1 MRLSNSPLLQPE
13 ILSAVPADKT
23 FNQAQWKTDEEVILR
38 KVDDI
43 ILMRQGDS
51 VVALNPGPQSGA
63 LEFHAENTDALWLLV
78 RSKSKQVGLKCL
90 VPVRSTILGRGLEF
104 GVDQRTADSLH
115 QQRQIVSPTVRMAIA
130 WLTDEF
136 VLFDADH
143 GKQRVF
149 AAIHARQ
156 DACKLQLQ
164 GRRFIVDLGRQTDAP
179 LWVDR
184 ITARRKSQIDA
195 ISLLE
200 GDIRFVDAAVAVND
214 EGGIEQTL
222 LNAAVTSYGA
232 YLDLWR
238 LYSEK
243 EWQKDVAR
251 AANIGTLRFSACKPI
266 SEEDG
271 GWSLTVDP
279 HARADFA
286 SRWRKFSSE
295 DDELEVDELAPDWQ
309 GDRYTDLNTRDA
321 QRRFRGKLDLRRDGV
336 ALESTDST
344 RPPDSGYAYLSV
356 TGNRKQQERRN
367 DARRI
372 IEAGLGVPNL
382 SRLLQDLPL
391 PKQRASTLAGLTPY
405 AAQSFSNGKAT
416 SKQELA
422 IKIALN
428 TPDVALIIGPPGTGK
443 TQVIAALGRRLAE
456 LNEGR
461 TISQQVLIS
470 SFQHDA
476 VENALERTD
485 VYGLPPIKVGR
496 SRRQENVDAV
506 AVWSKAHT
514 LKLDERIQQM
524 REAEPTPALLDQL
537 DRLLNHL
544 LIVGVPPEGRDQA
557 LTSIEDLLQ
566 KLAGSARIRPSV
578 TWQSN
583 WAEYRDRSAASTGQA
598 QGLSQLKRRRLTR
611 AARSL
616 RVLPASFADDGRQ
629 RALYVLSLV
638 TGVPGIAGEREDWIL
653 RTMAMT
659 ESPDGAQLLELAVV
673 RDHLLDALRPDQ
685 RPVKIRNALDDEAA
699 GLLYGLQTEIADKVA
714 ASRSGC
720 HGVLERYRDAF
731 VSYPAWVFR
740 SIENYSSIVGAT
752 CQQSASH
759 LMTRLKNI
767 APEAAYGIQFQSVII
782 DEAARANPL
791 DLFIPMSMAK
801 RRIILVGDHR
811 QLPHLLDSDIE
822 DEIRSERGDQVDS
835 KTYKDSLFERL
846 WLQFKARE
854 AADGVPRV
862 AMLDM
867 QFRMH
872 PILGDFMSQ
881 QFYESA
887 GLEKVR
893 SGRSADD
900 FVETVPMYGKGVC
913 RWLDVPFDA
922 GADERVD
929 KSRMRSAEAI
939 RIASEV
945 KRLLGE
951 LSPTMSIGVIT
962 FYAAQR
968 DRIFKAMEQYGISE
982 QGEEGWRV
990 RPEHASSQDCKERLR
1005 IGTVDAF
1012 QGKEFDV
1019 VFLSTVRSNSM
1030 KLVPL
1035 LEMQSEEDFEKS
1047 ASQKYGHLRSSNRL
1061 NVAMSRQKR
1070 LLIAVGDKSMF
1081 TGLVANDAVPEMSA
1095 FVDLCDAEVQRVG

>member
-13 ILSAVPADKT
+13 ILFAVPADKT
-23 FNQAQWKTDEEVILR
+23 FNPAQWQTDEEVTLK
-38 KVDDI
+38 KVNDI
-43 ILMRQGDS
+43 ILMQQDDS
-51 VVALNPGPQSGA
+51 IAALNPGLQSGS

-78 RSKSKQVGLKCL
+78 RAKQKQVGLRCL
-90 VPVRSTILGRGLEF
+90 VPVRSTVLGQGLEF

-115 QQRQIVSPTVRMAIA
+115 QQHKIDSPDVGMAIA

-136 VLFDADH
+136 VLFNAER

-149 AAIHARQ
+149 AAIHPRQ
-156 DACKLQLQ
+156 DASKLQLQ
-164 GRRFIVDLGRQTDAP
+164 GRRYIVDLGRQPDTP

-184 ITARRKSQIDA
+184 IAGRKKSQIDA

-200 GDIRFVDAAVAVND
+200 GDIRFVDADVAVN
-214 EGGIEQTL
+214 EETGIEKTL

-243 EWQKDVAR
+243 EWLKDVAR
-251 AANIGTLRFSACKPI
+251 AANIGTLRFSNCKPV

-279 HARADFA
+279 QARADFVA
-286 SRWRKFSSE
+286 RWRKFSSE
-295 DDELEVDELAPDWQ
+295 GDELEVDELAPDWQ
-309 GDRYTDLNTRDA
+309 GDRYVDLDTKDA
-321 QRRFRGKLDLRRDGV
+321 QRRYRGKLDLQRNGV
-336 ALESTDST
+336 ALESSDST
-344 RPPDSGYAYLSV
+344 RPPDSGFAYLSV
-356 TGNRKQQERRN
+356 TGNRTQQERRN
-367 DARRI
+367 VARRV

-382 SRLLQDLPL
+382 GRLLQDLPL
-391 PKQRASTLAGLTPY
+391 PKQRASTLPGLTHY

-443 TQVIAALGRRLAE
+443 TQVIAALARRLAE

-514 LKLDERIQQM
+514 LKLDDRLQKM
-524 REAEPTPALLDQL
+524 RDAEPTPALLDQL
-537 DRLLNHL
+537 NRLLSHL
-544 LIVGVPPEGRDQA
+544 LIAGVPPERLDQA
-557 LTSIEDLLQ
+557 LKSVEDLLQ
-566 KLAGSARIRPSV
+566 KLAGSARVRPSV

-583 WAEYRDRSAASTGQA
+583 WAEYCDRSAASTDQA
-598 QGLSQLKRRRLTR
+598 PGLSLLKRRRLTR

-629 RALYVLSLV
+629 RAMYVLSLV
-638 TGVPGIAGEREDWIL
+638 TGLPGIAGEREDRVL
-653 RTMAMT
+653 RAMAKT
-659 ESPDGAQLLELAVV
+659 ESPDDAQLLELAAV

-685 RPVKIRNALDDEAA
+685 RPAKIRNALDEEAA
-699 GLLYGLQTEIADKVA
+699 GLLHCLQTEIADKVA
-714 ASRSGC
+714 SSRSGE
-720 HGVLERYRDAF
+720 HGVLQRYRDAF
-731 VSYPAWVFR
+731 ASYPAWVSR

-759 LMTRLKNI
+759 PMSALKSI

-791 DLFIPMSMAK
+791 DLFIPMAMAK

-822 DEIRSERGDQVDS
+822 EEIRSKRGDQIDNN
-835 KTYKDSLFERL
+835 TYKDSLFERL
-846 WLQFKARE
+846 WRQLKARE
-854 AADGVPRV
+854 ADDGVPRV

-893 SGRSADD
+893 SGRSTDN
-900 FVETVPMYGKGVC
+900 FIETVPVYGQGVC
-913 RWLDVPFDA
+913 RWLDVPFD
-922 GADERVD
+922 GVDDERVD

-968 DRIFKAMEQYGISE
+968 DRIFKALGQDGISE
-982 QGEEGWRV
+982 QGEDGWRV
-990 RPEHASSQDCKERLR
+990 RAEHASSPDCQERLR

-1030 KLVPL
+1030 KLVPRS
-1035 LEMQSEEDFEKS
+1035 EMQSEETFEKS

-1081 TGLVANDAVPEMSA
+1081 TGLGAKEAVPEMSA
-1095 FVDLCDAEVQRVG
+1095 FVDLCDVEVRRVG